1 MMQDILRAAAIP
13 SQEAYYPDPPALHA
27 VWFDSVDADGP
38 DLGPSQIFTH
48 DCTVELYAP
57 STSEGNAARQRLL
70 NQLDAHSIHY
80 ETQGWYW
87 LKEIRRYQDVITFT
101 YINTN

>member
-1 MMQDILRAAAIP
+1 MIQDILKAAAIP
-13 SQEAYYPDPPALHA
+13 SQEAHYPDPPALHA

-57 STSEGNAARQRLL
+57 SISEGNVARQRLFD
-70 NQLDAHSIHY
+70 QLDAHSIHY

-87 LKEIRRYQDVITFT
+87 LKEICRYQEVITFT